1 MSVQLASL
9 WLLSEGACVV
19 LCFPPP
25 VRTHRAAAKHLQPQR
40 SRVVFTE
47 KRNGSAR
54 FLFCFFFWRVVTI
67 YHNNASLVLLCSC
80 CAFLVHIVMATKG
93 PANPRQNYVPTSC
106 SRRGVVEKESRC
118 WHAIPLAPMPL
129 SVLVYLIQ
137 VPGIPLIPGTVV
149 LLYVLQ
155 IIFRRAC
162 GPFPHFPFSPTSHT
176 SRIVGRYIYRTWYM
190 IFVRCRCYTIHNR
203 CPFAGS
209 RGVAG
214 AHRGDQETREGV
226 QIRRQGEVGFPF
238 PLFFP

>member
-1 MSVQLASL
+1 MQLASL

-162 GPFPHFPFSPTSHT
+162 GPFPHFPFSPTSHL
-176 SRIVGRYIYRTWYM
+176 SL
-190 IFVRCRCYTIHNR
+190 IH
-203 CPFAGS
+203 
-209 RGVAG
+209 
-214 AHRGDQETREGV
+214 
-226 QIRRQGEVGFPF
+226 I
-238 PLFFP
+238 